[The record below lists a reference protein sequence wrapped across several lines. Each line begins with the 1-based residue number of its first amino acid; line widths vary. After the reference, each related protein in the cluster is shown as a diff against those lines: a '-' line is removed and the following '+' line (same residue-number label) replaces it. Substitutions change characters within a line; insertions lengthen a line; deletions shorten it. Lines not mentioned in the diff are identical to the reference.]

1 MEWTRWWILGTL
13 ALLAA
18 INPLGRPV
26 RGGLIYTV
34 AMIAAQFL
42 IGTLMDRL
50 GPRLGMAAAA
60 LLQVTP
66 LGLFAIDPGANK
78 AIGQWFPPR
87 ERAVAAGVFL
97 AAGLL
102 GSMIQMPMLWTAVL
116 SLVWIVLWMA
126 IVPKIAAPYAALEEP
141 RVSTLELLRQ
151 PPVGVL
157 IAASLLTG
165 AMSRWNGAL
174 ALVGQQVLMAFL
186 FVAATNLVSMR
197 ATGRVTALIGI
208 AASTVARVA

>member
-1 MEWTRWWILGTL
+1 MEWTRWWILGAL
-13 ALLAA
+13 VLLAA

-34 AMIAAQFL
+34 AIITAQFL

-102 GSMIQMPMLWTAVL
+102 GSMIQTPLLWTAAL

-141 RVSTLELLRQ
+141 RPSTGDLLQQR
-151 PPVGVL
+151 PVWAL
-157 IAASLLTG
+157 IAASLLVG
-165 AMSRWNGAL
+165 AMSAWSGLLLR
-174 ALVGQQVLMAFL
+174 VGQQILAVLL

-208 AASTVARVA
+208 AASTGARVA